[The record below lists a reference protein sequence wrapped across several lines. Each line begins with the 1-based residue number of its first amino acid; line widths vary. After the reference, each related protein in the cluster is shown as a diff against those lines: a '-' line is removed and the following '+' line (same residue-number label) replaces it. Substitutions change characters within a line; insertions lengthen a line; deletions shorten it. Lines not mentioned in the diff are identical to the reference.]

1 MNRMTKFLITLALIG
16 VAGVVGYRGLG
27 QLCEPAN
34 LEGSGH
40 KDAHENA
47 APSTA
52 EVSLAER
59 VCRSSPISALLESVG
74 ARPMT
79 HVAAPATHKDDHA
92 SDTPSPS
99 THEHEEGEEE
109 GAVRLSQ
116 EDIRKLGIQ
125 TQTAGE
131 GAVTLHIER
140 PAEVKF
146 NRDRLAHIVPRVP
159 GVVSRVEVSQGTHVG
174 EGQLLA
180 ILESR
185 ELADAKADYLAAVER
200 RDLARQAFLRE
211 ERLWKQNV
219 SAEREY
225 LSAKTALAEAEIS
238 VATAQQKLRA
248 LGLSEAVIKTL
259 SRDDPRLTE
268 YKITAP
274 LAGTVVERHLS
285 LGEAVGTER
294 AVFIVADV
302 STVWVDVTIYP
313 SDLSSVKPGQRI
325 LIDLDEGEP
334 ISGTIEFVTPEV
346 KEETRTGVARLV
358 VDNASGRLRPGMF
371 VTAQVQISQE
381 QAPVRV
387 PKEAVQRQDN
397 ANVVYVKH
405 NGSFEPRPVKLGRE
419 NHEFV
424 EIVAG
429 LRPGETYVSKG
440 GFTIKSLM
448 QKSQMGEGH
457 AH

>member
-1 MNRMTKFLITLALIG
+1 MNRITKFLIGLALIG
-16 VAGVVGYRGLG
+16 VAGVVGYRELG
-27 QLCEPAN
+27 ELCESAN
-34 LEGSGH
+34 LEGAGH
-40 KDAHENA
+40 KDAQENA

-52 EVSLAER
+52 EEGLAER
-59 VCRSSPISALLESVG
+59 VCRSSPVSALLERVG

-79 HVAAPATHKDDHA
+79 HVAAQANRKDDHA
-92 SDTPSPS
+92 SDSPSPGA
-99 THEHEEGEEE
+99 HEHEEGKEE

-131 GAVTLHIER
+131 GAVTRHIER

-159 GVVSRVEVSQGTHVG
+159 GVVSSVSVSQGERVK
-174 EGQLLA
+174 EGQLMA
-180 ILESR
+180 TLESR
-185 ELADAKADYLAAVER
+185 ELADAKADYLAAMER
-200 RDLARQAFLRE
+200 RALAREAFLRE

-219 SAEREY
+219 SAEQEY
-225 LSAKTALAEAEIS
+225 LKAKSELAEADIS
-238 VATAQQKLRA
+238 VATAKQKLQA
-248 LGLSEAVIKTL
+248 LGLAANVIEALT
-259 SRDDPRLTE
+259 RDDPRLTE
-268 YKITAP
+268 YSITAP
-274 LAGTVVERHLS
+274 LSGTVVERHLS
-285 LGEAVGTER
+285 LGEAVGSER

-302 STVWVDVTIYP
+302 STVWVDATIYP
-313 SDLSSVKPGQRI
+313 SDLSAVKPGQSV

-358 VDNASGRLRPGMF
+358 VDNARGRLRPGMF

-405 NGSFEPRPVKLGRE
+405 NESFEPRPVKLGQE

-429 LRPGETYVSKG
+429 LQPGETYVSKG
-440 GFTIKSLM
+440 GFTLKSLM